1 MITKINPK
9 EWEHHKLAS
18 KYNRN
23 VFFNAKINKYIMET
37 CHEFQDYYSYEWCD
51 EWGICTEYIGIPT
64 TNEWQSIFDRED
76 IVEVDTDIC

>member
-1 MITKINPK
+1 
-9 EWEHHKLAS
+9 
-18 KYNRN
+18 
-23 VFFNAKINKYIMET
+23 MET